1 MAVWYTMQRCALFKN
16 KNSEAFR
23 KLKKGIISIALA
35 TFFFS
40 TMEIALKISAG
51 NFNPIQL
58 TFLRFLI
65 GGIVLLPL
73 AIREIKLKKITLK
86 INDVMFFVLTG
97 FICVIVSMIMFQ
109 LGVLYCPAS
118 VVAVLFSC
126 NSVFV
131 VLFAYIMLAE
141 KIYKHTI
148 ISIIVSAL
156 GMIAIINPLHM
167 TASIAGIIFSLVAA
181 VTFALYNV
189 IGRTRS
195 DRYGGITLTCFSFL
209 FGCAELAVLI
219 SLTYIPAAARMFN
232 AAGLSMFAGIP
243 LFAGIKLSS
252 LPGLLYVGIFVTGL
266 GYTFY
271 FIAMEETS
279 AATASLVFYLKPV
292 IAPIFALAVLGEA
305 ITANM
310 IVGIILIIIGS
321 FISFVPGIKLSKDK
335 KLNEDIKEIESEF
348 EAETDETAIK
358 P

>member
-1 MAVWYTMQRCALFKN
+1 MQRCAFLKN
-16 KNSEAFR
+16 KNSEALE

-35 TFFFS
+35 TLFFS

-51 NFNPIQL
+51 NYNPIQL

-65 GGIVLLPL
+65 GGVVLVPL
-73 AIREIKLKKITLK
+73 AVREIKSKKLKLK
-86 INDVMFFVLTG
+86 LNDIGFFAMTG
-97 FICVIVSMIMFQ
+97 FICVVVSMIMFQ
-109 LGVLYCPAS
+109 LGVVYCPAS

-141 KIYKHTI
+141 KIYKHTV
-148 ISIIVSAL
+148 ISIIVSVA
-156 GMIAIINPLHM
+156 GMMVIINPLHM
-167 TASIAGIIFSLVAA
+167 SASLKGVIFSLIAA

-195 DRYGGITLTCFSFL
+195 DRYGGITLTCLSFL

-219 SLTYIPAAARMFN
+219 SLTYIPSAARAF
-232 AAGLSMFAGIP
+232 ASSGLPMLAKIP
-243 LFAGIKLSS
+243 LFSGISADS
-252 LPGLLYVGIFVTGL
+252 LGGLIYVGVFVTGL

-271 FIAMEETS
+271 FMAMEETS

-292 IAPIFALAVLGEA
+292 LAPIFALAVLGEP
-305 ITANM
+305 ITLNM
-310 IVGIILIIIGS
+310 LAGIILIIIGS
-321 FISFVPGIKLSKDK
+321 FISFVPGIKLGKNK
-335 KLNEDIKEIESEF
+335 KLSEDIEEIKSEY
-348 EAETDETAIK
+348 EAEADETAIK